1 MTAPTSQK
9 LADVLRAA
17 GFDGFAKR
25 AEADEFHD
33 FFSDHPLPQM
43 VLADELAGI
52 VRNDNLE
59 ERVRLA
65 AHHVRDRLIAG
76 EFDSSEEESAAW
88 AASSEGKAA
97 FKRLKSSK

>member
-17 GFDGFAKR
+17 GFDGFAIR

-33 FFSDHPLPQM
+33 FLSNHTLPQM

-52 VRNDNLE
+52 VRNPNLE

-65 AHHVRDRLIAG
+65 AHHIRDRLIAG

-88 AASSEGKAA
+88 ATSPDGQAA
-97 FKRLKSSK
+97 FKRLKSDK